1 MLLQIIMNLYFPLD
15 YLNLAFKI
23 IFKIHLLYLIMPKNI
38 KFIMYIMITFSI
50 ISIYLLYIL
59 N

>member
-1 MLLQIIMNLYFPLD
+1 MNLYFPLD